1 MLEMYEKYG
10 YYKDAVIAVA
20 HKGIEGLAKIKSI
33 MENLR
38 NNPPKTIGDYKVLKT
53 RNYDKDEI
61 VDLATGEKTTTGIPK
76 SNVLYYEMEGD
87 AWLAV
92 RPSGTEPKIKFYFG
106 LKGDSLEQSAE
117 LSKEFEVKLQGLINS
132 LVNA

>member
-53 RNYDKDEI
+53 RDYDKDEI

-92 RPSGTEPKIKFYFG
+92 RPSGTEPKIKLYYG
-106 LKGDSLEQSAE
+106 VVGDSLDDADKKSVTLGEQ
-117 LSKEFEVKLQGLINS
+117 VKALLDS
-132 LVNA
+132 L